1 MLYANN
7 TPIGTAAKCCGLRA
21 SSDGAE
27 GEAVE
32 LGLDMLRRQ
41 LEQPRHGKTS
51 VGVAT
56 DSLSLLMAL
65 GAGPTRVTDGML
77 RCIGAQVPALLLSL
91 AAVSWSARP
100 NLAGLCELAVAEAP
114 APAAWITNGP
124 GGHWPQTPALWC
136 PQPRQRLD
144 PHPLSA
150 VRAADPALCRACDAR
165 LAGCSRRKAHL
176 VPRYDAARTG
186 VMTHMLTHGSVP
198 PSRRMWANPF
208 RLAATTSTEME
219 EDARHPDSCV
229 VP

>member
-77 RCIGAQVPALLLSL
+77 RCIGAQVPALL
-91 AAVSWSARP
+91 
-100 NLAGLCELAVAEAP
+100 
-114 APAAWITNGP
+114 
-124 GGHWPQTPALWC
+124 
-136 PQPRQRLD
+136 
-144 PHPLSA
+144 
-150 VRAADPALCRACDAR
+150 
-165 LAGCSRRKAHL
+165 
-176 VPRYDAARTG
+176 
-186 VMTHMLTHGSVP
+186 
-198 PSRRMWANPF
+198 
-208 RLAATTSTEME
+208 
-219 EDARHPDSCV
+219 
-229 VP
+229 